1 METIYFPA
9 CGFGFWYLL
18 GKYEHIR
25 EKQSQYILSGSSAGS
40 LICLCSLVD
49 FGEHNFA
56 EMMLKLALESLVEC
70 RQRTYYINMYI
81 LLDIFI
87 YKLFVYVDETNEKT
101 KEQLARLRIQTTVFH
116 PPFWFEKR
124 QTIPTSLA
132 HLKELCLAS
141 CYIPF
146 VANCGNRLTYI
157 INGERHIDGAFID
170 FYIPHL
176 ESFCVVSYRGLRI
189 PSIQNALAMRDIAYN
204 EPFVINRTL
213 DGRIWIIS
221 PVSIVLFGIIAL
233 LIAMPRIS
241 NTIGYSK
248 IWDN

>member
-9 CGFGFWYLL
+9 CGFGFWYLF

-40 LICLCSLVD
+40 LICLCSLVE
-49 FGEHNFA
+49 FGDGVNLSETIA
-56 EMMLKLALESLVEC
+56 KIGVAAGREC
-70 RQRTYYINMYI
+70 KRRTNMY
-81 LLDIFI
+81 LLVDLFI
-87 YKLFVYVDETNEKT
+87 SKLFAHIDETSEKT
-101 KEQLARLRIQTTVFH
+101 KEQLERLHIQTTVFH

-124 QTIPTSLA
+124 QTTPTSLA
-132 HLKELCLAS
+132 HLRELCLAS

-146 VANCGNRLTYI
+146 VANYGNRLTYI

-204 EPFVINRTL
+204 EPFVINRTY
-213 DGRIWIIS
+213 DGRVWIVS
-221 PVSIVLFGIIAL
+221 PVLFCIIAL

-241 NTIGYSK
+241 DTIGYSK

>member
-9 CGFGFWYLL
+9 GGFGFWYLL

-25 EKQSQYILSGSSAGS
+25 ETQSQYILSGSSAGS
-40 LICLCSLVD
+40 IICLCSLVD
-49 FGEHNFA
+49 FGEFDFV
-56 EMMLKLALESLVEC
+56 EMIAKLALETLVEY
-70 RQRTYYINMYI
+70 RQRTPFINMYI

-87 YKLFVYVDETNEKT
+87 SKIFVYIDETNENT

-132 HLKELCLAS
+132 HLRELCLAS

-146 VANCGNRLTYI
+146 VANCGNQLTYI

-189 PSIQNALAMRDIAYN
+189 PSLRNALAMRDIAYN

-221 PVSIVLFGIIAL
+221 PLSIVLFGVI
-233 LIAMPRIS
+233 LILITYRTP
-241 NTIGYSK
+241 
-248 IWDN
+248 

>member
-9 CGFGFWYLL
+9 GGFGFWYLL

-40 LICLCSLVD
+40 LICLSSLVD
-49 FGEHNFA
+49 FSKHNFA
-56 EMMLKLALESLVEC
+56 KMMLKVAIETLVEY
-70 RQRTYYINMYI
+70 RQRTYFVNLYIM
-81 LLDIFI
+81 LDIFI
-87 YKLFVYVDETNEKT
+87 CKLFVYIDETCEKT

-124 QTIPTSLA
+124 QTTPTSLA
-132 HLKELCLAS
+132 HLRELCLAS

-146 VANCGNRLTYI
+146 VANYGNRLTYI

-170 FYIPHL
+170 FYIPHTV
-176 ESFCVVSYRGLRI
+176 SFCVVSYRGLRI

-204 EPFVINRTL
+204 EPFVINRTY
-213 DGRIWIIS
+213 DGRVWIVS
-221 PVSIVLFGIIAL
+221 PVLLCIIAIM
-233 LIAMPRIS
+233 IAMPRIS